1 LYINKQCT
9 VEIFVLFLFSCHR
22 QFLFAHKFW
31 IGLRYNT
38 GVHKEPRLPVVGLVP
53 ADHFRFPVVRLA
65 HVREESAA
73 LRELFAAI
81 LAEGAVVPPDSLVN
95 GP

>member
-1 LYINKQCT
+1 M
-9 VEIFVLFLFSCHR
+9 
-22 QFLFAHKFW
+22 
-31 IGLRYNT
+31 
-38 GVHKEPRLPVVGLVP
+38 VGLVP

>member
-1 LYINKQCT
+1 M
-9 VEIFVLFLFSCHR
+9 
-22 QFLFAHKFW
+22 
-31 IGLRYNT
+31 
-38 GVHKEPRLPVVGLVP
+38 VGLVP

-73 LRELFAAI
+73 LRELLAAI

-95 GP
+95 GPEQESLKSVFRIRDPVPF

>member
-1 LYINKQCT
+1 
-9 VEIFVLFLFSCHR
+9 
-22 QFLFAHKFW
+22 
-31 IGLRYNT
+31 
-38 GVHKEPRLPVVGLVP
+38 VVGLVP

-81 LAEGAVVPPDSLVN
+81 LAEGAVVPSDSLVN
-95 GP
+95 GPEQESVNSVFRIRIWDPVPFRPLDPV

>member
-1 LYINKQCT
+1 
-9 VEIFVLFLFSCHR
+9 
-22 QFLFAHKFW
+22 
-31 IGLRYNT
+31 
-38 GVHKEPRLPVVGLVP
+38 VVGLVP

-81 LAEGAVVPPDSLVN
+81 LTEGAVVPPDSLVN
-95 GP
+95 CPEQKSLNSVFRIRDPGPFDLWIRDPERIPGSQTYIFKSLVTILG